1 MKYLLQN
8 ASVLSVFSIKSH
20 NNLTIEEELKI
31 SVQFLRSCCC
41 CQGAQRH
48 VRLYFH
54 DSTSYFV

>member
-31 SVQFLRSCCC
+31 SKKLLLPRGSKT
-41 CQGAQRH
+41 CQ
-48 VRLYFH
+48 VVF
-54 DSTSYFV
+54 S